1 MAHNQ
6 QHRMLQNCPYLRANH
21 KECYCVDITSSKVSD
36 AIKYC
41 GTNYL
46 DCPILKKLTD
56 TSGTKSRHDSKKQS

>member
-1 MAHNQ
+1 MAHNR

-46 DCPILKKLTD
+46 DCPVLKTLT
-56 TSGTKSRHDSKKQS
+56 GYKRNQVAARQQQQS